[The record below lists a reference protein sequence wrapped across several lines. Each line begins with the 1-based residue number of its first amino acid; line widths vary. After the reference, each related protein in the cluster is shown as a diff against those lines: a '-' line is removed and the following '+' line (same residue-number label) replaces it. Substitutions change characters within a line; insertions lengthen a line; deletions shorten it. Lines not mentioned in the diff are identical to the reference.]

1 VFGDPWNKL
10 LIIAVLSSA
19 SASTQTTILPT
30 ARTTLSMAR
39 FKAIPAAF
47 GRIHPRYLTPSVSTI
62 AMGVVSA
69 VWTILVLALNPAQ
82 NVLGDSITALGFGI
96 CFYYG
101 LTAFACVV
109 FFRREIFKSARN
121 FLLVGVV
128 PLLGGLMLLGIFI
141 KAFHDYSKAGANYAK
156 PLLGIQ
162 VPILIGVGSLVLGV
176 VVMLF
181 AWAKYRDFF
190 RRRPEVAV
198 EGTLEAPVEHSAAH
212 L

>member
-1 VFGDPWNKL
+1 M
-10 LIIAVLSSA
+10 SA
-19 SASTQTTILPT
+19 I
-30 ARTTLSMAR
+30 
-39 FKAIPAAF
+39 
-47 GRIHPRYLTPSVSTI
+47 
-62 AMGVVSA
+62 
-69 VWTILVLALNPAQ
+69 WTVLVLALNPAQ

-121 FLLVGVV
+121 FFLVGLV

-141 KAFHDYSKAGANYAK
+141 KAFHDYSKSGANYAK

-162 VPILIGVGSLVLGV
+162 IPILIGVGSLLLGV
-176 VVMLF
+176 IVMVF

-190 RRRPEVAV
+190 RRRPEAAI
-198 EGTLEAPVEHSAAH
+198 EGTLEAPVERAEAH
-212 L
+212 LMGG